1 MADVTDKPVV
11 KDDASSN
18 KKIGPDGAKKALDG
32 KNGKMKWYLVGGLG
46 VVAVLVFF
54 FVSRSKTNAAGGS
67 TASGTSGGTL
77 DPSTEAALES
87 ALQAQASGGGFASTA
102 TGSTGATGPAGA
114 AGPAGPAGPTGATG
128 PASAK
133 TSTLPVATSSKYTV
147 KAGDTLASLSSKF
160 GISIGT
166 LAHANTYVKGEAAAS
181 KVGQQLGTGAGL
193 KTGQVLTVPHK
204 V

>member
-11 KDDASSN
+11 KDDPSSN
-18 KKIGPDGAKKALDG
+18 KKIGGTGSGKALDG
-32 KNGKMKWYLVGGLG
+32 KNGKMKWYIVGGLG

-54 FVSRSKTNAAGGS
+54 FVSRSNSAAGGS

-102 TGSTGATGPAGA
+102 TGSAGAPGATGP
-114 AGPAGPAGPTGATG
+114 AGPAGPAGPVGATG
-128 PASAK
+128 PASTK

-147 KAGDTLASLSSKF
+147 KAGDTLASLSSRF

-166 LAHANTYVKGEAAAS
+166 LAHANTYVKGEASAS

>member
-11 KDDASSN
+11 KDDADSN
-18 KKIGPDGAKKALDG
+18 KKVGSGAKKALDG

-46 VVAVLVFF
+46 IVAVLVFF
-54 FVSRSKTNAAGGS
+54 FVSRSKSNASGS
-67 TASGTSGGTL
+67 TATGSSGGSL

-87 ALQAQASGGGFASTA
+87 ALQSQASSGFASTA
-102 TGSTGATGPAGA
+102 TGSTGATGET
-114 AGPAGPAGPTGATG
+114 GPAGPAGPTGATG
-128 PASAK
+128 ATGPPSTT
-133 TSTLPVATSSKYTV
+133 TSSKPVATSSKYTV
-147 KAGDTLASLSSKF
+147 KAGDTLASVANRY

-181 KVGQQLGTGAGL
+181 KVGTTLGTGAGI
-193 KTGQVLTVPHK
+193 KTGQVLTIPNK

>member
-87 ALQAQASGGGFASTA
+87 ALQSQASGGFASTA
-102 TGSTGATGPAGA
+102 TGSTGATGATGAAGA
-114 AGPAGPAGPTGATG
+114 TGPAGPVGATG
-128 PASAK
+128 PASTK
-133 TSTLPVATSSKYTV
+133 TSALPVATSSKYTV

-166 LAHANTYVKGEAAAS
+166 LAHANTYVKGEASAS
-181 KVGQQLGTGAGL
+181 KVGQTLGTGAGL